1 MSKNTNVPDFV
12 SSLGGGVTEQILGK
26 VLTDGALA
34 VLTLDGKKTAKI
46 TLELSITKMS
56 EDSDVGVKVDA
67 KLTHKLPTKR
77 GDKSENETRESVFF
91 LDTQKGLV
99 DTPPKRKE
107 EHQNESMANAMPAGI
122 NMRGS

>member
-99 DTPPKRKE
+99 DTPPKR
-107 EHQNESMANAMPAGI
+107 NE
-122 NMRGS
+122 

>member
-1 MSKNTNVPDFV
+1 
-12 SSLGGGVTEQILGK
+12 
-26 VLTDGALA
+26 
-34 VLTLDGKKTAKI
+34 
-46 TLELSITKMS
+46 MS

-107 EHQNESMANAMPAGI
+107 EHQNDSMASAMPAGI